1 MEAKNVC
8 LLCDQDEDNELLY
21 GKIYELDGERVVHY
35 FCVVS

>member
-1 MEAKNVC
+1 MEAQKAC
-8 LLCDQDEDNELLY
+8 LFCETDEDNELLY